1 MAEFTI
7 PKHGEICWQELTTQD
22 LGTAKAFYQ
31 GLFGWNLEQ
40 SKVTSE
46 AYEEI
51 HVHGTAS
58 GGMMQITE
66 KWGENWQQ
74 IPSHWMTYVAVNDVA
89 ETVEKIKENGGG
101 VCVPPFDAPGVGKM
115 SVVNDPSGITFS
127 VIQFVNA

>member
-1 MAEFTI
+1 MARTYNARFRHCKSLLSRTFR
-7 PKHGEICWQELTTQD
+7 L
-22 LGTAKAFYQ
+22 
-31 GLFGWNLEQ
+31 NLEQ
-40 SKVTSE
+40 SKVTNE

-51 HVHGTAS
+51 HVNGTAS

-74 IPSHWMTYVAVNDVA
+74 IPSHWMTYVAVDDVA

-101 VCVPPFDAPGVGKM
+101 ICVPPFDAPGVGKM

-127 VIQFVNA
+127 VIQFVKA